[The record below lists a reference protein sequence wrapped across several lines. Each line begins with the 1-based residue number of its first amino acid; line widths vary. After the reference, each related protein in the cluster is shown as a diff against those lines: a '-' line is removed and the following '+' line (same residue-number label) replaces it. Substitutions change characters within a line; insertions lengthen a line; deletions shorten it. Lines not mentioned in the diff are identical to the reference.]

1 MIDPR
6 TTYLGRLVISIG
18 QIINQATVL
27 LGSIALLV
35 FFWGIVK
42 YISKRGDEKGIEEA
56 KNTIKWGLLALF
68 VMFSVWGLVQA
79 LAATVGVNT
88 GPDFYKPA
96 DTQVIPQG
104 SALI

>member
-56 KNTIKWGLLALF
+56 KNTIKWGLIALF

-79 LAATVGVNT
+79 LGATIGVNT
-88 GPDFYKPA
+88 PPGFYKPA
-96 DTQVIPQG
+96 NTPITPQG
-104 SALI
+104 GALI